1 MTNAQLLK
9 LLVDKKVADSY
20 QFFESC
26 QYKLDMAELSYNA
39 MIKLISQY
47 QEDEAEAVDEV
58 LSKAKQ
64 DGYATYVMR
73 NAVVD
78 FFGIEI
84 STTVAIE
91 KLFAEITG
99 LLHNFFDTFAQW
111 MNTSLFGEKALPI
124 KRVSLNSVVAKLP
137 EFPEYTGAFI
147 NDVLNVT
154 SDARYIYVSDFNN
167 TQKHRYQLYVDNR
180 FDLLTK
186 NGQVSAPN
194 FEKDGR
200 VHLKADVLSV
210 VADGLDYC
218 KNLLADSQTFVE
230 NYYATHDCDYVE
242 HRMYNPKTYLFFET
256 KADYEQMKNPKNH
269 YYYIDIDVN
278 NILPE
283 YHIMIVR
290 DTLDQ
295 EDGSIDVHNSV
306 YPIIMLRNSSDEK
319 IVGILTPEDGGTF
332 RFGDEHN
339 LVYRKYQSATT
350 DYQLAMFRA
359 ICEGEFNYYPMLSDA
374 TILCEQQSVVPDSKE

>member
-1 MTNAQLLK
+1 MMNTQLLK

-26 QYKLDMAELSYNA
+26 RYKLDMAELSYNA
-39 MIKLISQY
+39 MKKLISQY

-64 DGYATYVMR
+64 DGYAIYVMR

-111 MNTSLFGEKALPI
+111 VNTSLFGEKALPI
-124 KRVSLNSVVAKLP
+124 KRVSLNSVIAKLP

-147 NDVLNVT
+147 NDVLNIT
-154 SDARYIYVSDFNN
+154 SDTRYIYVSDFNN

-186 NGQVSAPN
+186 NGQVSTPN

-218 KNLLADSQTFVE
+218 KKLLADSQTFVE
-230 NYYATHDCDYVE
+230 NYYAIHDCDYVE
-242 HRMYNPKTYLFFET
+242 HRIYNPKTYLFFET

-269 YYYIDIDVN
+269 YYYIDIDMN

-295 EDGSIDVHNSV
+295 EDGSIDVYNSV

-339 LVYRKYQSATT
+339 LVYRKYQSTTT

-359 ICEGEFNYYPMLSDA
+359 ICEGEFHYYPMLSDA
-374 TILCEQQSVVPDSKE
+374 TILFEQQPVVPDNKE